1 MLHKP
6 IHRHKSLSKIT
17 SRGKSSMG
25 RFYGYKLHVVM
36 NQLREIVCSQ

>member
-1 MLHKP
+1 
-6 IHRHKSLSKIT
+6 
-17 SRGKSSMG
+17 MG